1 MQKDNTL
8 QHLLEKKETP
18 EPSDSLDDQ
27 IMAII
32 SKSVQQTTT
41 NRKSLNLEWFF
52 FLLGLVSGIIISTIF
67 VNTDTVI
74 LGLNLSDN
82 GLIIQ
87 ILCASII
94 LLLFER
100 LYKQSADKRNKQFSV
115 KLD

>member
-1 MQKDNTL
+1 MQKDSTL
-8 QHLLEKKETP
+8 QRLIEKKETP
-18 EPSDSLDDQ
+18 EPPDSLDDQ

-32 SKSVQQTTT
+32 SQSVQQTSS
-41 NRKSLNLEWFF
+41 NRKSLNLAWFF
-52 FLLGLVSGIIISTIF
+52 FLLGLVTGIIISTIF
-67 VNTDTVI
+67 VTTDTVV

-87 ILCASII
+87 ILCALII

-115 KLD
+115 KPD